1 MRPIHSTGR
10 RRAVLIGAVL
20 AICLALPAAA
30 SAATPGGGTAQVTIG
45 TSVHVAAKVA
55 AVVDVSFT
63 CDPFLVMDPATG
75 TLVESTIGHLADGG
89 VTLTQASGKSV
100 AVASA
105 SFDNATVVCDGV
117 TRHTESMVSHG
128 NDGAVEVGGGRRDRA
143 RVQVFSDGFES
154 RDVGESGPVV
164 VKLGK

>member
-10 RRAVLIGAVL
+10 RRAVLIGAAL
-20 AICLALPAAA
+20 AICLTLPAAA

-63 CDPFLVMDPATG
+63 CDPFLVTDPATG

-117 TRHTESMVSHG
+117 TRHTSRWSSWQRPCRGSQGRPSH
-128 NDGAVEVGGGRRDRA
+128 RL
-143 RVQVFSDGFES
+143 ES
-154 RDVGESGPVV
+154 RSSPTGSSQGMSAKAAPSS
-164 VKLGK
+164 